1 MKLPFFPEQASAM
14 AQQVDA
20 ISLFAV
26 SISFVAGVGIV
37 AVLTWLGLRY
47 RRSHRDEVGSAGH
60 SSNLLEIIWS
70 VIPGIIFIGLF
81 FWGAKIYFENYR
93 IPPDAVRYY
102 VVGKQWMWKYQHPSG
117 NREINDFH
125 VPVDTPIELVVTS
138 EDVIHSFFVPA
149 LRVKRDAVPGRYST
163 TWFEANRTG
172 TFDIFCAEYCGAEHS
187 LMIGK
192 LHVMEQHDYEEWL
205 EGNEPAQSLAMS
217 GAALFEQNSCG
228 TCHRSDSSARAPIL
242 DGIYGRE
249 IALLGGGVIVAD
261 DAYIRESIMNP
272 QAKVVA
278 GYQPIMPTFQ
288 GQLREEEILELI
300 SYIQSLG
307 KKAESR
313 TEAAAAVSD
322 EGE

>member
-1 MKLPFFPEQASAM
+1 MKLPFLPEQASHA

-20 ISLFAV
+20 IFLFAV
-26 SISFVAGVGIV
+26 SISFVAGVAIV
-37 AVLTWLGLRY
+37 AVLTWLGIRY
-47 RRSHRDEVGSAGH
+47 RRNHREEVGTAGH
-60 SSNLLEIIWS
+60 GSNLLEVVWT
-70 VIPGIIFIGLF
+70 VIPGIIFICLF

-125 VPVDTPIELVVTS
+125 VPANTPIELVVTS

-163 TWFEANRTG
+163 TWFEATKPG
-172 TFDIFCAEYCGAEHS
+172 TYDIFCAEYCGAEHS

-192 LHVMEQHDYEEWL
+192 LYVMEPADYQAWL
-205 EGNEPAQSLAMS
+205 EGNVPGQSLAMS
-217 GAALFEQNSCG
+217 GAALFEEKSCG

-242 DGIYGRE
+242 DGIYGKE
-249 IALLGGGVIVAD
+249 VALLGGKVVTVD
-261 DAYIRESIMNP
+261 DGYIRESIMNP
-272 QAKVVA
+272 KAKVVA

-307 KKAESR
+307 KKEEAP
-313 TEAAAAVSD
+313 AAAAAPSN
-322 EGE
+322 EG

>member
-1 MKLPFFPEQASAM
+1 MKLPFAPEQASSM

-20 ISLFAV
+20 LFLFAV
-26 SISFVAGVGIV
+26 SISFVAGVAIV

-47 RRSHRDEVGSAGH
+47 RRNHRDEVGTAGH
-60 SSNLLEIIWS
+60 GSNLLEIVWS

-81 FWGAKIYFENYR
+81 FFGAKIYFENYR

-125 VPVDTPIELVVTS
+125 VPVNTPIELVVTS
-138 EDVIHSFFVPA
+138 EDVIHSFFLPA
-149 LRVKRDAVPGRYST
+149 MRIKRDAVPGRYST
-163 TWFEANRTG
+163 TWFEATRTG

-187 LMIGK
+187 MMIGK
-192 LHVMEQHDYEEWL
+192 LHVMEPHDYEQWL
-205 EGNEPAQSLAMS
+205 EAHEPAQSLATT
-217 GAALFEQNSCG
+217 GATLFEEKSCG

-242 DGIYGRE
+242 DRLYGSQV
-249 IALLGGGVIVAD
+249 ALLGGDMVTAD
-261 DAYIRESIMNP
+261 DSYIRESIMNP

-307 KKAESR
+307 KKD
-313 TEAAAAVSD
+313 EAGDGTASPTSN
-322 EGE
+322 EG